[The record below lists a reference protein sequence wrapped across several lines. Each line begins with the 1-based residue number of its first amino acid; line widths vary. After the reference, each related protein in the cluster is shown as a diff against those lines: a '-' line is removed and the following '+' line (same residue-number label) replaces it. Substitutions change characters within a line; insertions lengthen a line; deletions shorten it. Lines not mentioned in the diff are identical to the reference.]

1 MRQFVKLGNAHSVKR
16 ISQLRGR
23 GGLDPGPGGLGFGAA
38 HNPGG
43 LEGAN
48 AGSVGS
54 GKRAQA
60 FLTLVAGAALLVL
73 SRAKPTGEY
82 EVARGAER
90 PAGESR

>member
-1 MRQFVKLGNAHSVKR
+1 
-16 ISQLRGR
+16 
-23 GGLDPGPGGLGFGAA
+23 LDPGPGGLGFGAA

-60 FLTLVAGAALLVL
+60 FLALVAGAALLVL